1 MLQIMIKKIDYRL
14 VYNRTNKKL
23 KPPERALVQIELYLN
38 LPGTTTVR
46 KYISTNIKLRKDQ
59 WRDDKVVKHS
69 NQVRLNVMLRDQLK
83 ELEDFEMSFYNQG
96 KQVMLKDFDKFIRG
110 EASTDFIEFIR
121 TEVLLDTKLKP
132 LTVANHLSLV
142 EKLKD
147 FKKIKTFDDLTY
159 DKIREFDN
167 YLRAEGAKQSTIH
180 SYHKRMKVYINKAIT
195 REVFLEGK
203 NPYKRFKTE
212 VGSVEERKFLYPDDL
227 KRLQK
232 KKIKINRLSQVRDM
246 FLFSCFTGIAYSDAE
261 KLTEDDI
268 YLIEGERWIKI
279 YRTKT
284 ETKAAVPILPPVEKI
299 IAKYKGIRPGRLLPL
314 ISNQKLNAYLKE
326 IADLCDIDINLTSHV
341 ARHTFATT
349 VTLMHGVPLE
359 VVQKMLGHKAIL
371 TTQIYAK
378 MLDQRVAEE
387 MRKLKDKI

>member
-1 MLQIMIKKIDYRL
+1 MTKKVKYRL
-14 VYNRTNKKL
+14 VFNRKNRKL
-23 KPPERALVQIELYLN
+23 KPEETELVQVELYLN
-38 LPGTTTVR
+38 LPGVTTQR
-46 KYISTNIKLRKDQ
+46 KYITTNIRLRRDQ
-59 WRDDKVVKHS
+59 WKNNKVVKHP

-83 ELEDFEMSFYNQG
+83 ELEDYEMDFYSQE
-96 KQVMLKDFDKFIRG
+96 KQITLKDFDNLLKG
-110 EASTDFIEFIR
+110 EAPKDFIEFIR
-121 TEVLLDTKLKP
+121 AELLLDTKLKP

-142 EKLKD
+142 EKLKN
-147 FKKIKTFDDLTY
+147 FKKIKTFADLTY
-159 DKIREFDN
+159 DKIQEFDN
-167 YLRAEGAKQSTIH
+167 YLRSEGAKQSTIH

-195 REVFLEGK
+195 KELFLEDK
-203 NPYKRFKTE
+203 NPYRRFKTE

-227 KRLQK
+227 KRLQE
-232 KKIKINRLSQVRDM
+232 KKIKINRLDQVRDM

-261 KLTEDDI
+261 KLTEDNI
-268 YLIEGERWIKI
+268 YLIEGESWIKL

-284 ETKAAVPILPPVEKI
+284 ETRASVPILPPVEKI
-299 IAKYKGIRPGRLLPL
+299 IAKNKGIRPGRLLPL

-359 VVQKMLGHKAIL
+359 VVQKMLGHKAII

-378 MLDQRVAEE
+378 ILDQRVAEE